1 MELFFINF
9 IGYRCPIFHKIGNAR
24 GMDGPKL
31 GVFVFME
38 KQPRDWIILTK
49 NAGCPLI
56 ILFSLCINLPNDQYY
71 GILSYLSSIV

>member
-1 MELFFINF
+1 MELFFINY
-9 IGYRCPIFHKIGNAR
+9 IGYRCPIFHKIGNVR

-49 NAGCPLI
+49 MQGALI
-56 ILFSLCINLPNDQYY
+56 YTL
-71 GILSYLSSIV
+71 